1 MSDNAEK
8 NSKNAAPSAMSQNDV
23 NDLFG
28 DADSLAAKNDSKT
41 GLELILDKVMI
52 SSTRFP
58 MLEIIYDRFIR
69 VISNSLRAYTS
80 FNVDVEIEKMA
91 TFRFGDYIDNLSI
104 PTMISVIKAIE
115 WDNYGLVVVD
125 SQLAYSLV
133 DVLFGGRKIPS
144 SIKVEGRPY
153 TSIELSIVQNLTEIL
168 LNDLGTS
175 FEPVTP
181 VTFQLDRVESNPK
194 FATIARQE
202 DVCLVLKINIRMD
215 QRQGKIDIVFPFA
228 TIEPV
233 KKILSKSFLGE
244 RGTKDP
250 TWNKHFSQEIASAML
265 NVEVVLSGVTTSM
278 KDVSGFK
285 VGSTIVLDKKISDDL
300 FIRVNGVKVSKGKL
314 GKLNTN
320 MAVKLS
326 EPINPKKFMV

>member
-8 NSKNAAPSAMSQNDV
+8 NMNNATSSSMSQDDV
-23 NDLFG
+23 NNLFG
-28 DADSLAAKNDSKT
+28 DADTSSSQKTNKT
-41 GLELILDKVMI
+41 GLELILDKAMI

-58 MLEIIYDRFIR
+58 MLEIIYDRYIR

-80 FNVDVEIEKMA
+80 FNVDVEIEKMT
-91 TFRFGDYIDNLSI
+91 TFRFGDYIDNLAI
-104 PTMISVIKAIE
+104 PSMISVVKSIE
-115 WDNYGLVVVD
+115 WDNFGLVVVD
-125 SQLAYSLV
+125 SPLTYSLV
-133 DVLFGGRKIPS
+133 DVLFGGRKTPPS
-144 SIKVEGRPY
+144 IRVEGRPY
-153 TSIELSIVQNLTEIL
+153 TSIELAIVQNLTEIL
-168 LNDLGTS
+168 LNDLSTS

-202 DVCLVLKINIRMD
+202 DVCLVLKINVRMD

-250 TWNKHFSQEIASAML
+250 AWNKHFSHEIASARL
-265 NVEVVLSGVTTSM
+265 NLEVVLNGVTTSM
-278 KDVSGFK
+278 KDVSSFK

-300 FIRVNGVKVSKGKL
+300 FIKVNGLKVCKGKL